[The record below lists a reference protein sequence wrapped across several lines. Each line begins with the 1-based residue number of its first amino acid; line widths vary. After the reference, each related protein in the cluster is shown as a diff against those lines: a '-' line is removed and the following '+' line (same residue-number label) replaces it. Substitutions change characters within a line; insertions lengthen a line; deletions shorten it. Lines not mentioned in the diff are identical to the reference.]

1 MLRVCVMIAAGAHNA
16 AADLTRLISKDA
28 ALVRV
33 MISDLPIQS
42 TIGTL
47 MRVVALVVALYSCW
61 ELAVGSDMYD
71 CTHDE
76 ARHSGLHCDL
86 GDQRLNPIH

>member
-1 MLRVCVMIAAGAHNA
+1 MLRVCAMNVAGAHNA
-16 AADLTRLISKDA
+16 AADLTRLISKNA
-28 ALVRV
+28 ALVRIV
-33 MISDLPIQS
+33 ASDSPIQS

-47 MRVVALVVALYSCW
+47 MYVMALVVALYSCW
-61 ELAVGSDMYD
+61 EVAVGSEMYD

-86 GDQRLNPIH
+86 GDQRLNLIH